1 MHVEHLDWLANN
13 PRYTQRFAMHVG
25 KLCRDMPNK
34 AVAEMERLHHST
46 VKDLDKLY
54 MQKQVDLAGL
64 PAPRAIGID
73 EISIRKGHNYRVIVS
88 DLDRERPIWVGG
100 EGRKEADIDL
110 FFKALGEKKS
120 ARIELAAMDMWKA
133 FRNSVMKNA
142 PNARII
148 YDKFHIMRHLSKALD
163 EVRRSEYKRLSGK
176 DRSYIKG
183 QRYTLLSR
191 RKNLSLNGRRALKK
205 LLEANRR
212 LNTAYLL
219 KETFGQLWDYRTE
232 RGARAFFERWQ
243 DSLKWQRLQPYRR
256 FAELIESHWDG
267 IASYCHPEHK
277 VSLGLVE
284 GIKSYGRKWCLTELK
299 KAAYQVEMVV
309 CKQPIQLR
317 RYATMSKHNV
327 VELAGREKIRDELTD
342 LIREGACKL
351 IAQGL
356 ELEVSELLSAL
367 SGRQDEAG
375 RAAVVRN
382 GYQPERDIQTGIG
395 PVTVK
400 VPKIR
405 SRDGKPVSFH
415 SALVPPYVRKSASLE
430 AALPWLYL
438 KGISTGEMQPA
449 LEVLLGSQAKG
460 LSASTVSRL
469 KQIWRAEY
477 ETWQH
482 RRLDDDRW
490 VYIWADGIYSGL
502 RAERQR
508 LCALVIVGVDARGE
522 KHFLAIEDGIRESTQ
537 SWREVLLDL
546 KARGMNAP
554 ELAIGDGALGF
565 WAALEEVFSAT
576 RQQRCWMHKTG
587 NVLNAMPKSVQ
598 PKAKSA
604 LHEIWQAATCEDAER
619 AFDQFIVTY
628 EAKYPKATNC
638 LLKDRESLMT
648 FYDFPAVHWQHLR
661 TTNPIES
668 TFATIRHRTTRM
680 KRCVTRDSMLHMI
693 FKLGQCAE
701 KNWRKLR
708 GFKYLAKVVEGVTF
722 VNGEEIEQ
730 PNQVAA

>member
-1 MHVEHLDWLANN
+1 MA
-13 PRYTQRFAMHVG
+13 
-25 KLCRDMPNK
+25 
-34 AVAEMERLHHST
+34 
-46 VKDLDKLY
+46 
-54 MQKQVDLAGL
+54 
-64 PAPRAIGID
+64 
-73 EISIRKGHNYRVIVS
+73 
-88 DLDRERPIWVGG
+88 
-100 EGRKEADIDL
+100 
-110 FFKALGEKKS
+110 
-120 ARIELAAMDMWKA
+120 
-133 FRNSVMKNA
+133 
-142 PNARII
+142 
-148 YDKFHIMRHLSKALD
+148 
-163 EVRRSEYKRLSGK
+163 
-176 DRSYIKG
+176 
-183 QRYTLLSR
+183 
-191 RKNLSLNGRRALKK
+191 
-205 LLEANRR
+205 
-212 LNTAYLL
+212 
-219 KETFGQLWDYRTE
+219 
-232 RGARAFFERWQ
+232 
-243 DSLKWQRLQPYRR
+243 
-256 FAELIESHWDG
+256 
-267 IASYCHPEHK
+267 
-277 VSLGLVE
+277 
-284 GIKSYGRKWCLTELK
+284 
-299 KAAYQVEMVV
+299 
-309 CKQPIQLR
+309 
-317 RYATMSKHNV
+317 
-327 VELAGREKIRDELTD
+327 
-342 LIREGACKL
+342 
-351 IAQGL
+351 
-356 ELEVSELLSAL
+356 VSE
-367 SGRQDEAG
+367 GDFYR
-375 RAAVVRN
+375 
-382 GYQPERDIQTGIG
+382 
-395 PVTVK
+395 
-400 VPKIR
+400 
-405 SRDGKPVSFH
+405 
-415 SALVPPYVRKSASLE
+415 
-430 AALPWLYL
+430 
-438 KGISTGEMQPA
+438 EMQPA
-449 LEVLLGSQAKG
+449 LEVLLGSQG
-460 LSASTVSRL
+460 EGIISQQSRL

-522 KHFLAIEDGIRESTQ
+522 KHFLAIRESTELAR
-537 SWREVLLDL
+537 SMDL

-554 ELAIGDGALGF
+554 ELAIGDGAWVSGPRSRKCF
-565 WAALEEVFSAT
+565 PQPVSNAAGCT
-576 RQQRCWMHKTG
+576 KTG